1 MGKLTASMVVDL
13 EDRTGRKVQS
23 IIGNLDRLKRAERD
37 RMLAQNGV
45 LSLRRD
51 RTLER
56 VMMEREEDS
65 ARIRSNIA
73 AWAARGATAVAV
85 AGVAAG
91 VATTKAVRDYA
102 QLERTINRIVLN
114 ADKGTEAIQP
124 TLEAL
129 NRVGRDAQIG
139 LDGAVTGLET
149 LIASGRSLEEGMG
162 FLPSVALTAK
172 ASGAA
177 IEDIA
182 LSADALSG
190 SMKIGAQDM
199 QRAFD
204 TLVAG
209 GKAGKFELK
218 DMSQYLPSLLPA
230 FSALGYEG
238 TEGLQKIVAMLQV
251 MRNQAGTSG
260 EAATYLSNVLNK
272 MYSADTAKKFKGFGV
287 DLPKALDK
295 AKKEGKDL
303 FEVFLDLA
311 HIATKGDLSKLPLLF
326 TDAEMQKGVRALMTQ
341 RDLYQEVLRGLGR
354 VDGTAVRD
362 FRQVVGD
369 TQGSIERL
377 EGAWDRLWT
386 KIGQRV
392 SKKAVPKLEALS
404 DAMDAMDA
412 RERGTEKTVGDD
424 RVAEREQIAQFKK
437 RFAEYRDKNKRPVVG
452 DDLAAYQNALVEV
465 AEGRADSVMDYFKP
479 LDLARERAKYYRH
492 GYVPGTV
499 PSLEAETKY
508 PNAVNKAGTH
518 KGKRSREEF
527 PLLTDNVPLPKSR
540 TEAEE
545 AERDR
550 VALRKWAGRYSEGTG
565 REFVTEENISKARKW
580 SMDQNRERIQ
590 RETEGLRSGGWRR
603 FFFGAAADEDFNF
616 RDHTRETFGVH
627 DKRPV
632 PKQKGILGDLERSSP
647 VDVSDGG
654 SREVTISGTPTVI
667 AQFSGT
673 PTVIS
678 QPSGVQQV
686 RVTNLA
692 RPNVTINLSAVIQ
705 QVADPIKIAQK
716 IGDAVSDAATSA
728 YQGGGADHG
737 Y

>member
-1 MGKLTASMVVDL
+1 MMAKLTASMVVDL

-45 LSLRRD
+45 LSPRRD
-51 RTLER
+51 RALER
-56 VMMEREEDS
+56 LMMEREEDS

-102 QLERTINRIVLN
+102 QFERTINRIVLN

-124 TLEAL
+124 TLESL

-139 LDGAVTGLET
+139 LEGAVTGLET
-149 LIASGRSLEEGMG
+149 LIASGRSLEDGMA

-204 TLVAG
+204 ILVAG

-272 MYSADTAKKFKGFGV
+272 MYSADTAKKFKGFGI

-404 DAMDAMDA
+404 DAMDEMDA

-437 RFAEYRDKNKRPVVG
+437 RFAEYRDKNKRPVIG
-452 DDLAAYQNALVEV
+452 DDLAAYQNALVDV

-492 GYVPGTV
+492 GYVPGTM

-508 PNAVNKAGTH
+508 PNAVNKADTH
-518 KGKRSREEF
+518 EGKRGEEF
-527 PLLTDNVPLPKSR
+527 PLLTDSVPVPKYR
-540 TEAEE
+540 TEADQ

-550 VALRKWAGRYSEGTG
+550 KALRKWAGRYSEGDG
-565 REFVTEENISKARKW
+565 REFVTDENISKARKW
-580 SMDQNRERIQ
+580 SMDQNRERMQ
-590 RETEGLRSGGWRR
+590 RETEGLRSGDWRR
-603 FFFGAAADEDFNF
+603 FFFGAAADEDFDF
-616 RDHTRETFGVH
+616 RDHTQKTFGVH
-627 DKRPV
+627 DGGFRPR
-632 PKQKGILGDLERSSP
+632 QRGILGDLEKSAP
-647 VDVSDGG
+647 VDLSNGG
-654 SREVTISGTPTVI
+654 SREVTISGTPAVTL
-667 AQFSGT
+667 SGT
-673 PTVIS
+673 PTVIT

-686 RVTNLA
+686 TVTNLA
-692 RPNVTINLSAVIQ
+692 RPNVTINLSAIIQ
-705 QVADPIKIAQK
+705 QAADPQAIAK
-716 IGDAVSDAATSA
+716 EIGQAVASEAGRAH
-728 YQGGGADHG
+728 QGGGADHG

>member
-1 MGKLTASMVVDL
+1 MAKLTASMVVDL

-45 LSLRRD
+45 LSPRRD
-51 RTLER
+51 RALER
-56 VMMEREEDS
+56 LMMEREEDS
-65 ARIRSNIA
+65 VRIRSNIA
-73 AWAARGATAVAV
+73 AWVARGAGAVAV

-149 LIASGRSLEEGMG
+149 LIASGRSLEDGMG

-190 SMKIGAQDM
+190 SMKIGATDM

-204 TLVAG
+204 ILVAG

-218 DMSQYLPSLLPA
+218 DRSQYLPSLLPA

-251 MRNQAGTSG
+251 VRNQSGSSG
-260 EAATYLSNVLNK
+260 EAATYLGNVISK
-272 MYSADTAKKFKGFGV
+272 MYSADTAKKFKNFGI
-287 DLPKALDK
+287 DLPKALDD
-295 AKKEGKDL
+295 ARKEGKDL
-303 FEVFLDLA
+303 VQVFLDMA
-311 HIATKGDLSKLPLLF
+311 QIATKGDLSKLPLLF

-341 RDLYQEVLRGLGR
+341 RDVYDRMMRGLGH
-354 VDGTAVRD
+354 VDGTAMRD

-377 EGAWDRLWT
+377 EGSWDRLWT
-386 KIGQRV
+386 KIGQKV
-392 SKKAVPKLEALS
+392 SKNAVPVLDAVS
-404 DAMDAMDA
+404 DAMDNADA
-412 RERGTEKTVGDD
+412 RVQGTEKTVGDD
-424 RVAEREQIAQFKK
+424 RKAESEQIAEFKK
-437 RFAEYRDKNKRPVVG
+437 RFAERRDKNKKRVIG
-452 DDLAAYQNALVEV
+452 DDLAAYRNALMEV
-465 AEGRADSVMDYFKP
+465 AEGRAGSVMDYFKP
-479 LDLARERAKYYRH
+479 MDLARDRAKYYRH
-492 GYVPGTV
+492 GYVPGSV
-499 PSLEAETKY
+499 PTLGAETKY
-508 PNAVNKAGTH
+508 PNAVNKSGTH
-518 KGKRSREEF
+518 KGRRSKEEF
-527 PLLTDNVPLPKSR
+527 PLLTDSVPLPKYRS
-540 TEAEE
+540 EAEQAKRDQE
-545 AERDR
+545 A
-550 VALRKWAGRYSEGTG
+550 LQKWKGRYMVGNG
-565 REFVTEENISKARKW
+565 REFVTDENVAKARTW
-580 SMDQNRERIQ
+580 SMDQNRERMQ
-590 RETEGLRSGGWRR
+590 RETEGLRSGDWRR
-603 FFFGAAADEDFNF
+603 FFFGAAADEDFDF
-616 RDHTRETFGVH
+616 RDHTRTTFGVK
-627 DKRPV
+627 DKRPG
-632 PKQKGILGDLERSSP
+632 PKQKGVLDDLERSSP
-647 VDVSDGG
+647 VDLSDGG
-654 SREVTISGTPTVI
+654 RREVTISGTPAVTLE
-667 AQFSGT
+667 GT
-673 PTVIS
+673 PTVIT

-686 RVTNLA
+686 TVTNLA
-692 RPNVTINLSAVIQ
+692 RPNVTINLSAIIQ
-705 QVADPIKIAQK
+705 QAADPMKIAQQ
-716 IGDAVSDAATSA
+716 IGDAVSDAASSA